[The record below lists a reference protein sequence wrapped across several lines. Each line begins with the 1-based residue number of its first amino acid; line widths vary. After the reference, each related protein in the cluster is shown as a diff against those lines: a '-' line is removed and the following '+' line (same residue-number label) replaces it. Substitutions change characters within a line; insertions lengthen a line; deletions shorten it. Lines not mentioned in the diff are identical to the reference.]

1 MQGSSASDQDNV
13 ARLRELGFL
22 PRAGDDDARRDDPQL
37 LSAREEEVING
48 MAPEVIDALI
58 DARKQIGEIRK
69 DEGRFDPAAMII

>member
-1 MQGSSASDQDNV
+1 MANQTSSSAGQDNV

-22 PRAGDDDARRDDPQL
+22 PPRGEDPQL

-48 MAPEVIDALI
+48 MAPEVIEALI